1 MTPPD
6 HVRIDLILDQPLLN
20 EVKQLAKQAG
30 LTGYTL
36 LPALGGEG
44 LGGAWSE
51 DLVTGAQTKLVFMA
65 VTSES
70 KADSFMEA
78 LKPLLETYGLVV
90 LSAPV
95 SVVRSSKF
103 D

>member
-1 MTPPD
+1 MNSPD
-6 HVRIDLILDQPLLN
+6 HIRIDLIFDRPLLK
-20 EVKQLAKQAG
+20 EIRLLAKEAG

-44 LGGAWSE
+44 LGGPWSE

-70 KADSFMEA
+70 KAGSFLEA

-90 LSAPV
+90 LYAPV
-95 SVVRSSKF
+95 NVVRSTKF